1 MNKFCKNIYGFSYI
15 DVIIAIFILMIGIL
29 AMVSAI
35 TANLM
40 RTYETEKRA
49 IAKQTAL
56 STIESI
62 ISAKEIARDGVVEG
76 WNSIGNVGSNPVN
89 GVPKGIFLSDW
100 KPIREDLGWDGVAG
114 TIDDAC
120 QSGTACTVTGRPIND
135 SPELP
140 GFDRL
145 ILIEDVPDPERPSPP
160 NAVSRRKI
168 TVNVRYHLN
177 AINRE
182 EVVSTIVTNY

>member
-1 MNKFCKNIYGFSYI
+1 MNYPDKFQKGFSYI
-15 DVIIAIFILMIGIL
+15 DVIIAIFILMVGIL

-40 RTYETEKRA
+40 RMYETEKRV

-62 ISAKEIARDGVVEG
+62 ISAKEISRQGVIEG
-76 WNSIGNVGSNPVN
+76 WDSIGNEGHNPVN
-89 GVPKGIFLSDW
+89 GVPKGIFLNNFC
-100 KPIREDLGWDGVAG
+100 PIREDFGWDGVAG

-120 QSGTACTVTGRPIND
+120 PAGNSCNVSGRTVNNSAEMKNFQRQ
-135 SPELP
+135 
-140 GFDRL
+140 

-168 TVNVRYHLN
+168 TVTVQYQLN
-177 AINRE
+177 AAVRQVE
-182 EVVSTIVTNY
+182 VSTIVTNY

>member
-1 MNKFCKNIYGFSYI
+1 MNYPDKFQKGFSYI
-15 DVIIAIFILMIGIL
+15 DVIIAIFILMVGIL

-40 RTYETEKRA
+40 RMYETEKRV

-62 ISAKEIARDGVVEG
+62 ISAKEISRQGVIEG
-76 WNSIGNVGSNPVN
+76 WDSIGNQGNNPVN
-89 GVPKGIFLSDW
+89 GVPKGIFLNNFC
-100 KPIREDLGWDGVAG
+100 PIREDLGWDGVAG

-120 QSGTACTVTGRPIND
+120 PAGSSCNVSGRPVNN
-135 SPELP
+135 SAEMKN
-140 GFDRL
+140 FDRQ
-145 ILIEDVPDPERPSPP
+145 ILITDVPDPERPSPP

-168 TVNVRYHLN
+168 TVTVRYKLN
-177 AINRE
+177 AVIRQ
-182 EVVSTIVTNY
+182 VQVSTIVANY

>member
-1 MNKFCKNIYGFSYI
+1 MKKFYKSESGFSYI

-40 RTYETEKRA
+40 RVYETEKRV

-62 ISAKEIARDGVVEG
+62 ISAKEIARPGVIDGWDAV
-76 WNSIGNVGSNPVN
+76 GNVGSNPVN
-89 GVPKGIFLSDW
+89 GVPKGIFLTDW
-100 KPIREDLGWDGVAG
+100 CPIREDLGWDGVAG

-120 QSGTACTVTGRPIND
+120 PSGSACAVSGRPTNN
-135 SPELP
+135 SPELL
-140 GFDRL
+140 GFDRQ
-145 ILIEDVPDPERPSPP
+145 IQIEDVPDPERPSPP

-168 TVNVRYHLN
+168 TVSVRYHLN
-177 AINRE
+177 QVVRQ

>member
-1 MNKFCKNIYGFSYI
+1 MNYPEKFQKGFSYI

-40 RTYETEKRA
+40 RMYETEKRV

-62 ISAKEIARDGVVEG
+62 ISAKEISRPGAVDG
-76 WNSIGNVGSNPVN
+76 WDSLGNVGNNPVN
-89 GVPKGIFLSDW
+89 GIPKGIFLNGFC
-100 KPIREDLGWDGVAG
+100 PIREDLGWDGVAG

-120 QSGTACTVTGRPIND
+120 PAGSSCNVSGRPVNN
-135 SPELP
+135 SPELDR
-140 GFDRL
+140 FDRQ

-168 TVNVRYHLN
+168 TVNVRYQVN
-177 AINRE
+177 AAIRQIA
-182 EVVSTIVTNY
+182 VATIITNY

>member
-1 MNKFCKNIYGFSYI
+1 MKIICKPESGFSYV

-35 TANLM
+35 TTNLM
-40 RTYETEKRA
+40 RIYETEKRV

-62 ISAKEIARDGVVEG
+62 ISAKEIARPGVIEG
-76 WNSIGNVGSNPVN
+76 WDSVGNVGNNPVG
-89 GVPKGIFLSDW
+89 GVPKGIFLNGFL
-100 KPIREDLGWDGVAG
+100 PIREDSGWDGVAG

-120 QSGTACTVTGRPIND
+120 ASGSPCTVSGRPDNN
-135 SPELP
+135 SVELG
-140 GFDRL
+140 GFDRQ

-168 TVNVRYHLN
+168 TVNIRYHLN
-177 AINRE
+177 QIVRE
-182 EVVSTIVTNY
+182 EIVSTIVTNY

>member
-1 MNKFCKNIYGFSYI
+1 MKKPCNFDKGFSYI
-15 DVIIAIFILMIGIL
+15 DVMIAIFILMVGIL

-40 RTYETEKRA
+40 RTYETEKRV

-62 ISAKEIARDGVVEG
+62 ISAKEIARPGVIEG
-76 WNSIGNVGSNPVN
+76 WQSIGNEGTNPVN
-89 GVPKGIFLSDW
+89 GVPKGIFLNGW
-100 KPIREDLGWDGVAG
+100 LPIREDLGWDGVAG

-120 QSGTACTVTGRPIND
+120 PSGGACNVSGRPVNN

-140 GFDRL
+140 GYSRQ
-145 ILIEDVPDPERPSPP
+145 IIIEDVPDPERPSPP
-160 NAVSRRKI
+160 NAVTRRKI
-168 TVNVRYHLN
+168 TVNINYQLN
-177 AINRE
+177 QAIRE
-182 EVVSTIVTNY
+182 LSVSTIVTNY

>member
-1 MNKFCKNIYGFSYI
+1 MKRFCKLENGFSYI

-40 RTYETEKRA
+40 RVYETEKRV

-62 ISAKEIARDGVVEG
+62 ISAKEIARPGVIDGWDSV
-76 WNSIGNVGSNPVN
+76 GNVGNNPVN
-89 GVPKGIFLSDW
+89 GVPKGIFLLDW
-100 KPIREDLGWDGVAG
+100 CPIREDLGWDGVAG

-120 QSGTACTVTGRPIND
+120 PSGSACSVSGRPTNN
-135 SPELP
+135 SQEML
-140 GFDRL
+140 GFDRK
-145 ILIEDVPDPERPSPP
+145 IEIEDVPDPERPSPP

-168 TVNVRYHLN
+168 KVSIRYHLN
-177 AINRE
+177 QVVRE

>member
-1 MNKFCKNIYGFSYI
+1 MNIICKSEKGFSYI
-15 DVIIAIFILMIGIL
+15 DVIISIFILMIGIL

-40 RTYETEKRA
+40 RMYETEKRV

-62 ISAKEIARDGVVEG
+62 ISAKEIARPGVIEG
-76 WNSIGNVGSNPVN
+76 WDSVGNVGQNPVD
-89 GVPKGIFLSDW
+89 GVPKGIFLNDFL
-100 KPIREDLGWDGVAG
+100 PIREDSGWDGVAG

-120 QSGTACTVTGRPIND
+120 PSGGACTVSGRPIND
-135 SPELP
+135 SAELL
-140 GFDRL
+140 GFDRQ

-160 NAVSRRKI
+160 NAVSRRRI
-168 TVNVRYHLN
+168 TVNVRYH
-177 AINRE
+177 INQIVRDE
-182 EVVSTIVTNY
+182 IVSTIVTNY